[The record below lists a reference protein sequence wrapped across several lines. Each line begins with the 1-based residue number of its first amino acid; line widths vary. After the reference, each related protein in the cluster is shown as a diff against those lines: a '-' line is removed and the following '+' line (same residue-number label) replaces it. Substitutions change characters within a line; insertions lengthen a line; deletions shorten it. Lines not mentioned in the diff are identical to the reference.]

1 MKYLNLSILILVLV
15 FGFEYFLKELTILGV
30 SPETILMVD
39 SALVVS
45 SGVFMIAFIASI
57 KKMKNEQKYIL
68 YLVILTV
75 VSLKALALMRMFF

>member
-15 FGFEYFLKELTILGV
+15 FGFEYFLKELTLLGV